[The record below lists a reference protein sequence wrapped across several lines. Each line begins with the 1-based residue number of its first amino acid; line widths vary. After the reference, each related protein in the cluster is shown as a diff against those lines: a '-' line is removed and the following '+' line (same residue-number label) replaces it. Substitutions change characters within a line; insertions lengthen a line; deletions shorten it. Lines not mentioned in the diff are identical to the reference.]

1 LKQKQ
6 LHSEFS
12 GSSHNPFIQKTDYLY
27 NIRGWLTSVNNPETA
42 MEENDIF
49 AMQLQYHD
57 SVVNSGD
64 PVQYNGNITSVKW
77 ATNLNKE
84 RYGYD
89 YSYDE
94 INRLTHATFYKSSGE
109 GFMHDGSFDERNI
122 SYDPNGNLL
131 TLHRFT
137 SGAIPIDKLRY
148 SYLSNGNQL
157 GYIVDSTLDVSGVID
172 YPGGTSTTPGFAYD
186 LNGNMV
192 ISADKGM
199 NDSIRYSYLN
209 MPELLD
215 FGNGEKI
222 KYIYDGNGQKV
233 AKLVMDGNAL
243 PGSSLIYAGNFVY
256 DWNGDLQYILMGEGR
271 IVYEE
276 SGFRFEYFMKDHL
289 GNTRA
294 TYAQAAPGLPQVAE
308 YRHYYPFGMQL
319 ETLGYSS
326 GFDLPNNY
334 RYNGKELQTDYG
346 LEWYDYGARFYDPQL
361 GRFHSVDPLAHK
373 PKNVSIS
380 PYAYTGNNPISRID
394 PDGRDWFYY
403 QSQGEKKKSWH
414 WQEGDVAKYTNTKGK
429 EVTTKRGYDYL
440 VTFKATG
447 KNNEGAVTGTLQ
459 VWGDRN
465 PNKGALTTVNGAFTG
480 GGSYNFNPTQSG
492 NYLINLSQRDSKG
505 PQAMNA
511 AKDNPVAY
519 MGIQLIPNR
528 YISEGGYRY
537 DVGGAYGAGRIR
549 LLETDG
555 NMNIS
560 QSQVHGYYIH
570 GKYDS
575 HNWTHGCMCDKS
587 GNIFN
592 YFWSG
597 AGKDIRGYVP
607 VSVEY

>member
-1 LKQKQ
+1 
-6 LHSEFS
+6 
-12 GSSHNPFIQKTDYLY
+12 
-27 NIRGWLTSVNNPETA
+27 

-57 SVVNSGD
+57 SVINSGD
-64 PVQYNGNITSVKW
+64 PVQYNGNISSIKW

-84 RYGYD
+84 WYGYD

-172 YPGGTSTTPGFAYD
+172 YPGGITATEGFAYD

-222 KYIYDGNGQKV
+222 RYIYDGTGNKV
-233 AKLVMDGNAL
+233 AKLVIDGNAL

-256 DWNGDLQYILMGEGR
+256 DWNGNLQYILTSEGR
-271 IVYEE
+271 IVAEE
-276 SGFRFEYFMKDHL
+276 TAFRFEYFIKDHL

-294 TYAQAAPGLPQVAE
+294 TYAQAAPGLPQVVE
-308 YRHYYPFGMQL
+308 YRHYYPFGMQI
-319 ETLGYSS
+319 EALGYSS

-361 GRFHSVDPLAHK
+361 GRWHVIDPLAEQ
-373 PKNVSIS
+373 SRRWS
-380 PYAYTGNNPISRID
+380 PYTYCMNNPIRFID
-394 PDGRDWFYY
+394 PDGRNVDWYEHKNNNGSTSTIWKPGNAEQVSVMGETYNRTGETYTQDIGSGASITYNQNEAVELTENVLSPNDWESQRTADGTGNKPGDEGNCFY
-403 QSQGEKKKSWH
+403 QSGEMVKASGAESLPGTANNISDKKEGVNYINNQIDQGSSVRVHVDRTGDKAGDHWIAISSRTTDLLTQAVKSF
-414 WQEGDVAKYTNTKGK
+414 GF
-429 EVTTKRGYDYL
+429 YDPGTSKSASGTHNSNSL
-440 VTFKATG
+440 NSGSLTGVTFYSG
-447 KNNEGAVTGTLQ
+447 KTYTVTE
-459 VWGDRN
+459 VR
-465 PNKGALTTVNGAFTG
+465 K
-480 GGSYNFNPTQSG
+480 
-492 NYLINLSQRDSKG
+492 
-505 PQAMNA
+505 
-511 AKDNPVAY
+511 
-519 MGIQLIPNR
+519 
-528 YISEGGYRY
+528 
-537 DVGGAYGAGRIR
+537 
-549 LLETDG
+549 
-555 NMNIS
+555 NIE
-560 QSQVHGYYIH
+560 
-570 GKYDS
+570 K
-575 HNWTHGCMCDKS
+575 
-587 GNIFN
+587 
-592 YFWSG
+592 
-597 AGKDIRGYVP
+597 
-607 VSVEY
+607 

>member
-1 LKQKQ
+1 MEGLPGQPRVMLSSQRYNKSGQLKQKQ
-6 LHSEFS
+6 VNGCYS
-12 GSSHNPFIQKTDYLY
+12 GGSYEPFIQKTDYLY

-57 SVVNSGD
+57 SVINSGD
-64 PVQYNGNITSVKW
+64 PVQYNGNISSVKW

-94 INRLTHATFYKSSGE
+94 NNQLTHATFYKSSGE

-243 PGSSLIYAGNFVY
+243 PGSSLIYAGNCVY

-271 IVYEE
+271 IVHEE
-276 SGFRFEYFMKDHL
+276 RGFRFEYFMKDHL

-294 TYAQAAPGLPQVAE
+294 TYALPAPGLPLVAE
-308 YRHYYPFGMQL
+308 YQHHL
-319 ETLGYSS
+319 E
-326 GFDLPNNY
+326 
-334 RYNGKELQTDYG
+334 
-346 LEWYDYGARFYDPQL
+346 
-361 GRFHSVDPLAHK
+361 
-373 PKNVSIS
+373 
-380 PYAYTGNNPISRID
+380 
-394 PDGRDWFYY
+394 
-403 QSQGEKKKSWH
+403 
-414 WQEGDVAKYTNTKGK
+414 
-429 EVTTKRGYDYL
+429 
-440 VTFKATG
+440 
-447 KNNEGAVTGTLQ
+447 
-459 VWGDRN
+459 
-465 PNKGALTTVNGAFTG
+465 
-480 GGSYNFNPTQSG
+480 
-492 NYLINLSQRDSKG
+492 
-505 PQAMNA
+505 
-511 AKDNPVAY
+511 
-519 MGIQLIPNR
+519 
-528 YISEGGYRY
+528 
-537 DVGGAYGAGRIR
+537 
-549 LLETDG
+549 
-555 NMNIS
+555 
-560 QSQVHGYYIH
+560 
-570 GKYDS
+570 
-575 HNWTHGCMCDKS
+575 
-587 GNIFN
+587 
-592 YFWSG
+592 
-597 AGKDIRGYVP
+597 
-607 VSVEY
+607 

>member
-1 LKQKQ
+1 MQCIIKSKNS
-6 LHSEFS
+6 HVAEVRERRS
-12 GSSHNPFIQKTDYLY
+12 GRLAESPRT
-27 NIRGWLTSVNNPETA
+27 GA

-57 SVVNSGD
+57 SVINSGD
-64 PVQYNGNITSVKW
+64 PVQYNGNISSVKW

-94 INRLTHATFYKSSGE
+94 NNRLTHATFYKSSGE

-243 PGSSLIYAGNFVY
+243 PGSSLIYAGNCVY

-271 IVYEE
+271 IVHEE
-276 SGFRFEYFMKDHL
+276 RGFRFEYFMKDHL

-294 TYAQAAPGLPQVAE
+294 TYAQAAPGLPMVAE
-308 YRHYYPFGMQL
+308 YQHYYPFGMQL

-334 RYNGKELQTDYG
+334 RYNGKELQPEYN
-346 LEWYDYGARFYDPQL
+346 LQWYDYGARFYDPQL
-361 GRFHSVDPLAHK
+361 GRWHSVDPSAE
-373 PKNVSIS
+373 NYYSWS
-380 PYAYTGNNPISRID
+380 PYHYAANNPIIITDPNGTDWYQDKAGNTMWQKGSADVEGYKNLGANYTQNIDNHTSLTWTQNEATSMTFTGIDESNYVSQTTGMGCKTASDQMLANEGVNSNGERINVVNADANGVATTANANATRGINAIDKALENGNPIEVGVDSKPVQVNNIPPNGDGMTDHFVVVSSKTETLNNGQVTSKTYNFFD
-394 PDGRDWFYY
+394 PRSSQFGTSPTNALKVNNNKLGGYY
-403 QSQGEKKKSWH
+403 LGGTPQNIP
-414 WQEGDVAKYTNTKGK
+414 YT
-429 EVTTKRGYDYL
+429 VTTVR
-440 VTFKATG
+440 
-447 KNNEGAVTGTLQ
+447 
-459 VWGDRN
+459 R
-465 PNKGALTTVNGAFTG
+465 
-480 GGSYNFNPTQSG
+480 S
-492 NYLINLSQRDSKG
+492 R
-505 PQAMNA
+505 
-511 AKDNPVAY
+511 
-519 MGIQLIPNR
+519 
-528 YISEGGYRY
+528 
-537 DVGGAYGAGRIR
+537 
-549 LLETDG
+549 
-555 NMNIS
+555 
-560 QSQVHGYYIH
+560 
-570 GKYDS
+570 
-575 HNWTHGCMCDKS
+575 
-587 GNIFN
+587 
-592 YFWSG
+592 
-597 AGKDIRGYVP
+597 
-607 VSVEY
+607 

>member
-1 LKQKQ
+1 
-6 LHSEFS
+6 
-12 GSSHNPFIQKTDYLY
+12 
-27 NIRGWLTSVNNPETA
+27 
-42 MEENDIF
+42 
-49 AMQLQYHD
+49 
-57 SVVNSGD
+57 
-64 PVQYNGNITSVKW
+64 
-77 ATNLNKE
+77 
-84 RYGYD
+84 
-89 YSYDE
+89 
-94 INRLTHATFYKSSGE
+94 
-109 GFMHDGSFDERNI
+109 
-122 SYDPNGNLL
+122 
-131 TLHRFT
+131 
-137 SGAIPIDKLRY
+137 
-148 SYLSNGNQL
+148 
-157 GYIVDSTLDVSGVID
+157 
-172 YPGGTSTTPGFAYD
+172 
-186 LNGNMV
+186 
-192 ISADKGM
+192 
-199 NDSIRYSYLN
+199 
-209 MPELLD
+209 
-215 FGNGEKI
+215 
-222 KYIYDGNGQKV
+222 
-233 AKLVMDGNAL
+233 
-243 PGSSLIYAGNFVY
+243 
-256 DWNGDLQYILMGEGR
+256 
-271 IVYEE
+271 
-276 SGFRFEYFMKDHL
+276 
-289 GNTRA
+289 
-294 TYAQAAPGLPQVAE
+294 
-308 YRHYYPFGMQL
+308 MQL